1 MANGPCIYNWR
12 SEYLIGWQSHK
23 SHWLKFV
30 TTHYRNI
37 FPQLQYGG
45 VTDFD
50 RPISNQC
57 LNSFTLYNYF
67 LNLNCLISNQQL
79 QLTTV

>member
-37 FPQLQYGG
+37 FPRLQYGG

-50 RPISNQC
+50 CPISNQ
-57 LNSFTLYNYF
+57 
-67 LNLNCLISNQQL
+67 
-79 QLTTV
+79 